1 MHYSIIL
8 PLLVQELGQI
18 EGRKKFQKIV
28 HILQCAGAPF
38 DERFEFAQFGPYSST
53 LKAEIDHLD
62 VFEILSEEQRGN
74 TYVFSSGKRLPELRE
89 AGLLSESPAW
99 TGFAKGLNGKSASEL
114 EALSTTLFLLERG
127 YQGEAL
133 DAKFEELKAHL
144 LEFFDKAKEQG
155 LAILQNRG
163 NWHPLQASV

>member
-38 DERFEFAQFGPYSST
+38 DERFEFAQFGPYSGT
-53 LKAEIDHLD
+53 LKAEIDNLD
-62 VFEILSEEQRGN
+62 VFEILHEEQKGN
-74 TYVFSSGKRLPELRE
+74 TYVFSSGKRFPELKE
-89 AGLLSESPAW
+89 AGLLSESPVW
-99 TGFAKGLNGKSASEL
+99 SGFANKLNGKSASEL

-127 YQGEAL
+127 YQDEAL
-133 DAKFEELKAHL
+133 DAKFQELKAHL
-144 LEFFDKAKEQG
+144 LEFFEKAKEQG
-155 LAILQNRG
+155 KAILHNRG
-163 NWHPLQASV
+163 DWEPLQVAV